1 MKLKKILTVNGTQY
15 SLEVTNEKKLMG
27 ARLSPHTDSNIV
39 YRAFLED
46 KVKNRSEIKFFRSLS
61 VLKKEMQNWI
71 ISCDST
77 WKSLDNLSKYDDEIL
92 REMKEWDGVIEY

>member
-15 SLEVTNEKKLMG
+15 SLEVTTDKTLMG
-27 ARLSPHTDSNIV
+27 
-39 YRAFLED
+39 YRALLED
-46 KVKNRSEIKFFRSLS
+46 KAKNRFEIKFFRSLS
-61 VLKKEMQNWI
+61 ILKNEMQNWI